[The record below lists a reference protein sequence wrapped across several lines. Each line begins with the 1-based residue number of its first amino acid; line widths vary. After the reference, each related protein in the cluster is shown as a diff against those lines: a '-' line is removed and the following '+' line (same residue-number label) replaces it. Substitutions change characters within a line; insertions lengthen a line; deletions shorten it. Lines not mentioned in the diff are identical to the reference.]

1 MNLGKTINRLRAERK
16 MTLLELSK
24 KSGVALASL
33 SRIENGKMTGTLE
46 SHMKICDAFGLSLPE
61 LYSNIFPARK
71 AVELQK
77 GKSRTEVFIHDKNS
91 SSEML
96 ASKVLNRKM
105 MPVLMKLGRGGSTA
119 KEETRPGIDKFI
131 FVVDG
136 AVEAQ
141 VGDEKY
147 SMRKGD
153 SIYFEAKEPH
163 RFRNTGPSDARII
176 SVTCPP
182 AL

>member
-1 MNLGKTINRLRAERK
+1 

-33 SRIENGKMTGTLE
+33 SRMENGKMTGTLE
-46 SHMKICDAFGLSLPE
+46 SHIKICEALGLSLPE
-61 LYSNIFPARK
+61 FYRDLLPARK
-71 AVELQK
+71 SIELQK
-77 GKSRTEVFIHDKNS
+77 EKSRTEIFVHDKNS

-105 MPVLMKLGRGGSTA
+105 MPVLTKIGKGGMTH
-119 KEETRPGIDKFI
+119 KEETRPGIDKF
-131 FVVDG
+131 VYVAVG
-136 AVEAQ
+136 TVEAQ
-141 VGDEKY
+141 IGNEKY
-147 SMRKGD
+147 TMKQGD

-163 RFRNTGPSDARII
+163 RFRNASSSEARII